1 MRLLVSMAFKQASA
15 ASERS
20 STSSI
25 KVGFWNLGWLE
36 TRLSGKNREHHL
48 HKLRDIAKL
57 WRKHDLDMIML
68 CEMGEHGIDLSI
80 DSQATIEARI
90 MDNIRGCSRFTK
102 RGHEQYEKATE
113 HVLRSSWHASY
124 FTVWD
129 ERRLIIE
136 VPPFPRYF
144 RNDNYRHYV
153 SRPDPDTGDEEANS
167 NIRETSQE

>member
-1 MRLLVSMAFKQASA
+1 
-15 ASERS
+15 
-20 STSSI
+20 
-25 KVGFWNLGWLE
+25 
-36 TRLSGKNREHHL
+36 
-48 HKLRDIAKL
+48 
-57 WRKHDLDMIML
+57 ML

-113 HVLRSSWHASY
+113 PVLRSSWHASY

-136 VPPFPRYF
+136 VPPFSSYF
-144 RNDNYRHYV
+144 WNDNYRHYV
-153 SRPDPDTGDEEANS
+153 SRPDPDTGDEETNS